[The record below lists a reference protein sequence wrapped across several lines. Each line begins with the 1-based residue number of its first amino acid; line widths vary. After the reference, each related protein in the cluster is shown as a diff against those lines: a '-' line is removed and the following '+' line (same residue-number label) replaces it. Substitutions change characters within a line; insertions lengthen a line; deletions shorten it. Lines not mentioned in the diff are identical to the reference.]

1 MPAADRKSPL
11 RPPVRTPAANA
22 HVIPVTTRLLGMI
35 PAARNIQFCHNF
47 DCFKGC
53 YYD

>member
-35 PAARNIQFCHNF
+35 PLLRSLTAAAPVRVSRRSVV
-47 DCFKGC
+47 
-53 YYD
+53 